1 MAVQAPI
8 DRAWVC
14 LMVSPLASIIF
25 VFVALFGGLLSENGP
40 HGLYHATVVV
50 AAAVLV
56 IALLTD
62 RTIFRRGERPT
73 SLLRVLLSWKSLEN
87 TIMQYESYK
96 RATELTVPTLFIN
109 GLLDFFI
116 IRRNIRLVRRAN
128 PRYVRIK
135 RVLGPHE
142 LTPRQGRTAAG
153 ILDRLA
159 R

>member
-73 SLLRVLLSWKSLEN
+73 SLLRVLLSWKSLERLVVAGALGALLLLAMPWVAYWV
-87 TIMQYESYK
+87 I
-96 RATELTVPTLFIN
+96 TLFN
-109 GLLDFFI
+109 
-116 IRRNIRLVRRAN
+116 
-128 PRYVRIK
+128 
-135 RVLGPHE
+135 
-142 LTPRQGRTAAG
+142 
-153 ILDRLA
+153 
-159 R
+159 